1 MFALPPEVLARLRS
15 LRLHTR
21 LGAASHG
28 HGLHASQQRGSGLE
42 FSQYRS
48 YEQGDDLRQID
59 WKLFARSDRYFVR
72 EAERESPLAVWI
84 VLDATA
90 SMAQTDQA
98 RPHITRL
105 DIAKNIAA
113 CAVHVALQGGDRFGL
128 IAVNDAQVQPTPSGL
143 GARHRDRCLLALDA
157 MRSAGRWPD
166 ATRLSPAWNMLSPR
180 SLVLLLSDCFDDA
193 VVEMAEKLAATG
205 RDVCIVQVL
214 MADER
219 DFPYRGGHLFVDTES
234 ASTLLGDADALRSEY
249 LQRFAEARAALQARC
264 AHAGIRHA
272 THFADAPMDAS
283 LQALFGAQARAA

>member
-1 MFALPPEVLARLRS
+1 VLVLPPEVPARLRP

-21 LGAASHG
+21 LGAAGHG

-48 YEQGDDLRQID
+48 YEPGDDLRQVD

-72 EAERESPLAVWI
+72 EAERESPLALWI

-90 SMAQTDQA
+90 SMAQFDQA
-98 RPHITRL
+98 RPRTTRL
-105 DIAKNIAA
+105 DIAKGIAA
-113 CAVHVALQGGDRFGL
+113 CAIQLALQGSDRFGL
-128 IAVNDAQVQPTPSGL
+128 VAVNDTQVQPTPSGL

-166 ATRLSPAWNMLSPR
+166 TARLSPAWNMLTQR

-193 VVEMAEKLAATG
+193 VVEMAEKLAATS
-205 RDVCIVQVL
+205 RDVCIVQIL

-219 DFPYRGGHLFVDTES
+219 DFPYRGGHLFVDTENA
-234 ASTLLGDADALRSEY
+234 ASLLGDADALRAEY
-249 LQRFAEARAALQARC
+249 LQRFTDARAELQARC
-264 AHAGIRHA
+264 TRVGIRLV
-272 THFADAPMDAS
+272 THFADAPIDAP
-283 LQALFGAQARAA
+283 LQALFGAQARTA

>member
-59 WKLFARSDRYFVR
+59 WKLYARSDRYFVR
-72 EAERESPLAVWI
+72 EAERESPLAVWV

-90 SMAQTDQA
+90 SMGQTDQA

-113 CAVHVALQGGDRFGL
+113 CAVHVALQGGDRFGS

-157 MRSAGRWPD
+157 MRSAGGWPD
-166 ATRLSPAWNMLSPR
+166 ATRLSPAWNLLTPR

-193 VVEMAEKLAATG
+193 VVQMAEKLAATG

-219 DFPYRGGHLFVDTES
+219 DFPYRGGHLFVDIEN
-234 ASTLLGDADALRSEY
+234 ANTLLGDADALRSDY
-249 LQRFAEARAALQARC
+249 LQRFADAGVALQARC
-264 AHAGIRHA
+264 ARTGIRYA
-272 THFADAPMDAS
+272 RHFADAPMDAS
-283 LQALFGAQARAA
+283 LQALFGARARAT

>member
-72 EAERESPLAVWI
+72 EAERESPLALWI

-90 SMAQTDQA
+90 SMAQADQA
-98 RPHITRL
+98 RPQTTRL
-105 DIAKNIAA
+105 DIARQIAA
-113 CAVHVALQGGDRFGL
+113 CAIQLALQGGDRFGL
-128 IAVNDAQVQPTPSGL
+128 VAINDAQVQPTPSGT
-143 GARHRDRCLLALDA
+143 GARHRDRCLLAMDA
-157 MRSAGRWPD
+157 MHSAGGWPD
-166 ATRLSPAWNMLSPR
+166 ATRLSPAWNMLTPR

-193 VVEMAEKLAATG
+193 VIDMAEKLAAGG
-205 RDVCIVQVL
+205 RDVCIVQSL

-219 DFPYRGGHLFVDTES
+219 DFPYRGGHLFVDPETR
-234 ASTLLGDADALRSEY
+234 STLLGDADALRSDY
-249 LQRFAEARAALQARC
+249 LQRFGDARDALQARC
-264 AHAGIRHA
+264 ARAGIRLA
-272 THFADAPMDAS
+272 THIADAPPDAP
-283 LQALFGAQARAA
+283 LEALFGKPGRSA

>member
-98 RPHITRL
+98 RPNITRL
-105 DIAKNIAA
+105 HIAKNIAA
-113 CAVHVALQGGDRFGL
+113 CTVHVALHGGDRFGL
-128 IAVNDAQVQPTPSGL
+128 IAVNDAHVQPTPSGL

-157 MRSAGRWPD
+157 MRSAGGWPN
-166 ATRLSPAWNMLSPR
+166 ATQLSPAWNLLTQR

-205 RDVCIVQVL
+205 RDVCIVQIL

-249 LQRFAEARAALQARC
+249 LQRFADARTHLQARC
-264 AHAGIRHA
+264 ASAGIRMT
-272 THFADAPMDAS
+272 THFADAPMDTS
-283 LQALFGAQARAA
+283 LQALFGAQVRAA

>member
-21 LGAASHG
+21 LGAATHG
-28 HGLHASQQRGSGLE
+28 HGLHVSQQRGSGLE

-48 YEQGDDLRQID
+48 YEQGDDLRQVD

-72 EAERESPLAVWI
+72 EAERESPLAVWT

-90 SMAQTDQA
+90 SMMQTDQT
-98 RPHITRL
+98 RPGVTRL
-105 DIAKNIAA
+105 DIAKQIAA

-128 IAVNDAQVQPTPSGL
+128 IAVNDANVRPTPIGL

-157 MRSAGRWPD
+157 MTSAGRWPD
-166 ATRLSPAWNMLSPR
+166 AARLSPAWNLLTPR

-193 VVEMAEKLAATG
+193 VVDMAEKLAATG
-205 RDVCIVQVL
+205 RDVCIVQIL

-219 DFPYRGGHLFVDTES
+219 DFPYRGGHLFVDTEN
-234 ASTLLGDADALRSEY
+234 AATLLGDADALRSEY
-249 LQRFAEARAALQARC
+249 MQRFAAARAALQERC

-272 THFADAPMDAS
+272 THFADAPVDTS
-283 LQALFGAQARAA
+283 LQALFGAQARTA

>member
-1 MFALPPEVLARLRS
+1 MIAVPPEVLARLRP

-21 LGAASHG
+21 LGAAGHG

-48 YEQGDDLRQID
+48 YEPGDDLRQVD

-72 EAERESPLAVWI
+72 EAERESPLAAWI

-90 SMAQTDQA
+90 SMTQVDQA
-98 RPHITRL
+98 RPRITRL
-105 DIAKNIAA
+105 DIAKQIAA

-128 IAVNDAQVQPTPSGL
+128 IAVNDAQVLPTPSGL

-166 ATRLSPAWNMLSPR
+166 ATRLSPAWNMLTPR

-219 DFPYRGGHLFVDTES
+219 DFPYRGGHLFVDTEN
-234 ASTLLGDADALRSEY
+234 AATLLGDADALRSDY
-249 LQRFAEARAALQARC
+249 LQRFADARSELQARC
-264 AHAGIRHA
+264 SRAGIRFA
-272 THFADAPMDAS
+272 THFADAPMDGPLHAF
-283 LQALFGAQARAA
+283 FGARAT

>member
-21 LGAASHG
+21 LGAASQG

-72 EAERESPLAVWI
+72 EAERESPLAAWI

-113 CAVHVALQGGDRFGL
+113 CAVHVALHGGDRFGL

-166 ATRLSPAWNMLSPR
+166 ATRLSPAWNLLAPR

-219 DFPYRGGHLFVDTES
+219 DFPYRGGHLFVDTEN
-234 ASTLLGDADALRSEY
+234 AATLLGDADGLRSDY
-249 LQRFAEARAALQARC
+249 LQRFADARAALQARC

-283 LQALFGAQARAA
+283 LQVLFGAQARAA

>member
-1 MFALPPEVLARLRS
+1 M
-15 LRLHTR
+15 R
-21 LGAASHG
+21 LGAAGHG

-48 YEQGDDLRQID
+48 YEPGDDLRQVD

-72 EAERESPLAVWI
+72 EAERESPLSLWI

-90 SMAQTDQA
+90 SMTQVDQA
-98 RPHITRL
+98 RPHTTRL
-105 DIAKNIAA
+105 DIAKEIAA
-113 CAVHVALQGGDRFGL
+113 CAIQLALQGSDRFGL
-128 IAVNDAQVQPTPSGL
+128 VAVNDAQVQPTASGL

-166 ATRLSPAWNMLSPR
+166 ATRLSPAWNMLTPR

-219 DFPYRGGHLFVDTES
+219 DFPYRGGHLFVDTEN
-234 ASTLLGDADALRSEY
+234 AATLLGDADALRSEY
-249 LQRFAEARAALQARC
+249 LQRFADARAELQARC
-264 AHAGIRHA
+264 TRVGIRLA
-272 THFADAPMDAS
+272 THFADTPIDAP
-283 LQALFGAQARAA
+283 LQALFSAQARTA

>member
-1 MFALPPEVLARLRS
+1 MIAIPPEVLARLRP

-21 LGAASHG
+21 LGAAAHG

-48 YEQGDDLRQID
+48 YEPGDDLRQVD

-72 EAERESPLAVWI
+72 EAERESPLAIWI
-84 VLDATA
+84 VLDTTA
-90 SMAQTDQA
+90 SMTQVDQS
-98 RPHITRL
+98 RPRTTRL
-105 DIAKNIAA
+105 DIAKGIAA
-113 CAVHVALQGGDRFGL
+113 CAVHVALQGGDRFGV

-157 MRSAGRWPD
+157 MQSAGRWPD
-166 ATRLSPAWNMLSPR
+166 AARLSPAWNMLTPR

-193 VVEMAEKLAATG
+193 VIEMAEKLAATG

-219 DFPYRGGHLFVDTES
+219 DFPYRGGHLFVDSES
-234 ASTLLGDADALRSEY
+234 AATLLGDADALRAEY
-249 LQRFAEARAALQARC
+249 LQRFADARSALQSRC
-264 AHAGIRHA
+264 TQAGIRLA
-272 THFADAPMDAS
+272 THFADAPLDAP
-283 LQALFGAQARAA
+283 LHALFGARSA

>member
-1 MFALPPEVLARLRS
+1 MVALPPEVLARLRP

-21 LGAASHG
+21 LGAATHG

-48 YEQGDDLRQID
+48 YEQGDDLRLVD

-72 EAERESPLAVWI
+72 EAERESPLSLWL

-90 SMAQTDQA
+90 SMTQVDQA
-98 RPHITRL
+98 RPSTTRL
-105 DIAKNIAA
+105 DIAKGIAA
-113 CAVHVALQGGDRFGL
+113 CAIQLALQGSDRFGL
-128 IAVNDAQVQPTPSGL
+128 VAVNDAQVQPTASGL

-157 MRSAGRWPD
+157 IRSAGNWPD
-166 ATRLSPAWNMLSPR
+166 AARLSPAWNMLTPR

-205 RDVCIVQVL
+205 RDVCIVQLL

-219 DFPYRGGHLFVDTES
+219 DFPYRGGHLFIDTEN
-234 ASTLLGDADALRSEY
+234 AATLLGDADALRADY
-249 LQRFAEARAALQARC
+249 LQRFAEARDDLKSRC
-264 AHAGIRHA
+264 AHVGIRLA
-272 THFADAPMDAS
+272 TQFADAPIDAS
-283 LQALFGAQARAA
+283 LQALFGTAGRRQ

>member
-1 MFALPPEVLARLRS
+1 LFALPPEVLARLRP

-48 YEQGDDLRQID
+48 YEQGDDLRQVD

-72 EAERESPLAVWI
+72 EAERESPLAVWV

-90 SMAQTDQA
+90 SMAQTDLA
-98 RPHITRL
+98 RPSVTRL
-105 DIAKNIAA
+105 DIAKQIAA

-128 IAVNDAQVQPTPSGL
+128 IAVNDEHVRPTPSGL

-166 ATRLSPAWNMLSPR
+166 ATRLSPAWNLLTPR

-193 VVEMAEKLAATG
+193 VVEMAEKLSATG

-219 DFPYRGGHLFVDTES
+219 DFPYRGGHLFVDTEN
-234 ASTLLGDADALRSEY
+234 ASTLLGDADALRSDY
-249 LQRFAEARAALQARC
+249 LQRFADARAALQARC

-283 LQALFGAQARAA
+283 LQVLFGAQARTA

>member
-1 MFALPPEVLARLRS
+1 MIAVPPEVLARLRP

-21 LGAASHG
+21 LGAAGHG

-48 YEQGDDLRQID
+48 YEQGDDLRQVD

-72 EAERESPLAVWI
+72 EAERESPLALWI

-90 SMAQTDQA
+90 SMAQVDQA
-98 RPHITRL
+98 RPRVTRL
-105 DIAKNIAA
+105 DIAKQIAT

-128 IAVNDAQVQPTPSGL
+128 IAVNDAQVLPTPSGL

-157 MRSAGRWPD
+157 MRSTGRWPD
-166 ATRLSPAWNMLSPR
+166 ATRLSPAWNMLTPR
-180 SLVLLLSDCFDDA
+180 SLVLLLSDCFDDP

-205 RDVCIVQVL
+205 REVCIVQVL

-234 ASTLLGDADALRSEY
+234 AETLLGDADALRSDY
-249 LQRFAEARAALQARC
+249 LQRFADARSALQARC
-264 AHAGIRHA
+264 AHAGIRFA
-272 THFADAPMDAS
+272 THFADAPMDGP
-283 LQALFGAQARAA
+283 LHALFGARAK

>member
-72 EAERESPLAVWI
+72 EAERESPLAVWV
-84 VLDATA
+84 VLDSTA

-98 RPHITRL
+98 RPNLTRL

-113 CAVHVALQGGDRFGL
+113 CAVHIALQGGDRFGL
-128 IAVNDAQVQPTPSGL
+128 IAVNDAQVRPTPSGQ

-157 MRSAGRWPD
+157 MRSAGGWPD
-166 ATRLSPAWNMLSPR
+166 ATRLSPAWNLLTPR

-219 DFPYRGGHLFVDTES
+219 DFPYRGGHLFVDAEN
-234 ASTLLGDADALRSEY
+234 AATLLGDADALRSDY
-249 LQRFAEARAALQARC
+249 LQRFADARTALQARC
-264 AHAGIRHA
+264 AHSGIRFA

-283 LQALFGAQARAA
+283 LRALFGPQARAA

>member
-1 MFALPPEVLARLRS
+1 MFALPPEVLARLRP

-21 LGAASHG
+21 LGAAAHG

-48 YEQGDDLRQID
+48 YEPGDDPRQVD

-72 EAERESPLAVWI
+72 EAERESPLAAWI

-90 SMAQTDQA
+90 SMGQTDQA
-98 RPHITRL
+98 RPRVTRL
-105 DIAKNIAA
+105 DIARQVAA
-113 CAVHVALQGGDRFGL
+113 CAVQVALQGGDRFGL
-128 IAVNDAQVQPTPSGL
+128 IAVNDARVQPTPSGL

-157 MRSAGRWPD
+157 MQSTGRWPD
-166 ATRLSPAWNMLSPR
+166 AARLSPAWNMLNPR

-219 DFPYRGGHLFVDTES
+219 DFPYRGGHLFVDTEN
-234 ASTLLGDADALRSEY
+234 AATLLGDADALRADY
-249 LQRFAEARAALQARC
+249 LQRLADARDALQARC
-264 AHAGIRHA
+264 AHAGIRLA
-272 THFADAPMDAS
+272 THFADAPVDAP
-283 LQALFGAQARAA
+283 LQALFGARARAT